1 MIVNIYEIHANSE
14 AVLEDLKTDNKI
26 GDVYTTVPTYNGGV
40 KCMVISKS
48 EITNLDTDKLAVK
61 YSVDYHTKYSIMDL
75 VKHLSCDFS
84 NAFIIISPTE
94 KQDIIVDFTLDS
106 DQYFKLID
114 KVKTTA
120 EIEEN
125 KNK

>member
-26 GDVYTTVPTYNGGV
+26 GDVYTNVPTYNGSI
-40 KCMVISKS
+40 KCKVISKS
-48 EITNLDTDKLAVK
+48 EIINLDTDKLAVK
-61 YSVDYHTKYSIMDL
+61 YSVGYHTKHNIMDL

-94 KQDIIVDFTLDS
+94 KQDIIVDFTLEA

-120 EIEEN
+120 ETEEN
-125 KNK
+125 KK